1 MTAST
6 QLVGS
11 PPATARVCCL
21 YRHALSADAVKT
33 RLINDLIPVYSFWIQ
48 FRQSRIR
55 ILSNQFLPK
64 CNRGWYMVRVDV
76 RAKHFQLAS
85 LIVLILILAGVTS
98 GQNAESNSADSKK
111 IRVEKSLRIGDSDIG
126 SFLVNKN
133 LDLGLFRPG
142 VIVHLR
148 LHVLNDSSKS
158 FDFDSVEAGCKCL
171 SVSPAQSRLPPG
183 EKVVFD
189 VEIKV
194 PKKMRSY
201 QEAAFR
207 VRDGAVHRFGVK
219 MRYSGSGVVGFSSTA
234 VRIQM
239 PKGMNSKTV
248 SIPFFADE
256 LSPAEFIEVET
267 STSLSSLHSE
277 MDYQGKQ
284 INLTVTEESLRQGR
298 VTGQLRIRNME
309 TDSRGE
315 ITVDITEERPTA
327 VYPAVIRLAQEK
339 PEADNEQTTENTMFS
354 GNVMVHSKGMDERAS
369 VYAEFTMDGKPLFAR
384 KSRGRNGVAFYKI
397 KLDDSA
403 AIELVRQG
411 DATIRCTIVAGKT
424 RDEHVLPVVLSSNSE
439 VR

>member
-1 MTAST
+1 
-6 QLVGS
+6 
-11 PPATARVCCL
+11 
-21 YRHALSADAVKT
+21 
-33 RLINDLIPVYSFWIQ
+33 
-48 FRQSRIR
+48 
-55 ILSNQFLPK
+55 
-64 CNRGWYMVRVDV
+64 MVRVDV